1 MNLPTSYLRRM
12 AAAAVV
18 LLALAACTYDDPE
31 PAPSPSSS
39 TQGPTDALD
48 RSMVAFMDQGA
59 VAVITEIRW
68 PGGTYSK
75 AYGVRDLGTRVA
87 AQPDDLVS
95 VASVTKSMTAV
106 SVLKLVE
113 DGLIG
118 LDDPVNGVVD
128 SFTTVLQPPGPI
140 TVRQLLNHTSGMPE
154 FQAANEKTSDDVP
167 RLLGERLSVQRQ
179 LELTASLPWEA
190 RHVGS
195 FRYSDS
201 NYVVLGQLIEKLR
214 GKPYPR
220 VILEDIISPLGLES
234 TFLEWDL
241 RQDPKLVH
249 GYVTYRGERFD
260 VTGSPPETGSSAFG
274 AVSNVPDVNDFFA
287 GLFTGKLLS
296 AASLREMTTTDPFPL
311 YGLGLRRW
319 SQGCDGDYRF
329 GGRGGFWAYRTTAL
343 SSTDGK
349 YQATMTLVPPPI
361 PTSLEE
367 PESENRLDLWDDQ
380 MESALQEAL
389 DRLCPN

>member
-1 MNLPTSYLRRM
+1 MNLPTTYLRRM

-18 LLALAACTYDDPE
+18 LVLSACTYSE
-31 PAPSPSSS
+31 PSPSPSRS
-39 TQGPTDALD
+39 TQGPTDALE
-48 RSMVAFMDQGA
+48 RSLLAMMDQGA
-59 VAVITEIRW
+59 VAVITEVRW

-75 AYGVRDLGTRVA
+75 AYGVRDLDTQVPV
-87 AQPDDLVS
+87 QPDDLVS

-118 LDDPVNGVVD
+118 LDDPVNNVVD
-128 SFTTVLQPPGPI
+128 SFTTILKPPGPI

-154 FQAANEKTSDDVP
+154 FQTANDRTFDDVP
-167 RLLGERLSVQRQ
+167 RLLRERLSVQRQ

-190 RHVGS
+190 RRVGS
-195 FRYSDS
+195 FQYSDS

-214 GKPYPR
+214 NKPYPQ
-220 VILEDIISPLGLES
+220 VIDEDILTPLSLQN
-234 TFLEWDL
+234 TFLEWDPH
-241 RQDPKLVH
+241 QDSKLVH

-260 VTGSPPETGSSAFG
+260 VTGSPPETGSAAFG
-274 AVSNVPDVNDFFA
+274 AVSNMPDVNDFFA
-287 GLFTGKLLS
+287 GLFSGKLVS
-296 AASLREMTTTDPFPL
+296 EASLQDMTNTDQFPL

-319 SQGCDGDYRF
+319 SEGCDGEYRF
-329 GGRGGFWAYRTTAL
+329 GGRGGFWAYRTTSL
-343 SSTDGK
+343 SSTDGR
-349 YQATMTLVPPPI
+349 YQATITLVPPPI
-361 PTSLEE
+361 PTSLED
-367 PESENRLDLWDDQ
+367 PESGNKLDLWDDQ

>member
-1 MNLPTSYLRRM
+1 MR
-12 AAAAVV
+12 
-18 LLALAACTYDDPE
+18 
-31 PAPSPSSS
+31 
-39 TQGPTDALD
+39 
-48 RSMVAFMDQGA
+48 AFIDQGA
-59 VAVITEIRW
+59 VAAITEVKW

-75 AYGVRDLGTRVA
+75 AYGVRDLETRIA

-118 LDDPVNGVVD
+118 LDDPVNGAVD
-128 SFTTVLQPPGPI
+128 SLTTILKPPGPV
-140 TVRQLLNHTSGMPE
+140 TVRQLLNHTSGMPT
-154 FQAANEKTSDDVP
+154 FQAANEKTVDDVP
-167 RLLGERLSVQRQ
+167 RLMGERLSNRRQ

-190 RHVGS
+190 RNVGS
-195 FRYSDS
+195 FQYSDS
-201 NYVVLGQLIEKLR
+201 NYVVLGELIEKLR
-214 GKPYPR
+214 GKPYPQ
-220 VILEDIISPLGLES
+220 VILQDIITPLGLES

-241 RQDPKLVH
+241 SQDPKLVH
-249 GYVTYRGERFD
+249 GYVTFRDERFD
-260 VTGSPPETGSSAFG
+260 ITGTAPETGSPAFG

-287 GLFTGKLLS
+287 ALFGGKLLS
-296 AASLREMTTTDPFPL
+296 ESSLKEMTNTDSFPL
-311 YGLGLRRW
+311 YGLGLWRW
-319 SQGCDGDYRF
+319 SEGCGGEYRF

-343 SSTDGK
+343 ASSDGR

-361 PTSLEE
+361 PTSLED

-389 DRLCPN
+389 DRLCP